1 MGKWAILAV
10 CKCAGCARDREIE
23 YGVLRFQ
30 AKNTLCIDIDATTLL
45 ILQQTT
51 SLYL

>member
-1 MGKWAILAV
+1 MLTTSRETSLA
-10 CKCAGCARDREIE
+10 ET
-23 YGVLRFQ
+23 VLRFQ